1 MIALILLLATSI
13 FEGIVEI
20 PAGQRRPLPIDID
33 PAPATVRVD
42 FLVVEGLS
50 GVRVDLIR
58 DEDAGEANP
67 RALAT
72 TSFVHEDQLRLR
84 LRDAGRYR
92 VRVDN
97 TLEHRAPAR
106 VQLKVEVEYHPP
118 PPEAATIPEARQR
131 AVVVLSLL
139 LFGMIAGW
147 SGRRL
152 LAAARRRSGG

>member
-1 MIALILLLATSI
+1 MRHCLLLAGL
-13 FEGIVEI
+13 FLGAARGEGPLELFV
-20 PAGQRRPLPIDID
+20 QRID
-33 PAPATVRVD
+33 PVFKRD
-42 FLVVEGLS
+42 CRGCHGEGQTLS
-50 GVRVDLIR
+50 K
-58 DEDAGEANP
+58 
-67 RALAT
+67 
-72 TSFVHEDQLRLR
+72 LRLR